1 MKTSE
6 IRLTLLADS
15 QSSSAF
21 TVVEDSPTFL
31 ATSVSYS
38 IVSCRVSLPCSAA
51 TERALPS
58 NAGDMLM
65 LSVAW
70 ARKLARQSCKEFRV
84 CTSALE
90 ASRSPHA
97 EAQWLSKMECK
108 HTSHHQHAISH
119 QLPNLIDCPTTRIP
133 CPICPYNNCRYN
145 RSISRSTSHLTQ
157 PGLV

>member
-70 ARKLARQSCKEFRV
+70 ARKLANQSCKEFRV
-84 CTSALE
+84 CTPYQCFGSEQKSARRGAMVE
-90 ASRSPHA
+90 QNGVQAYIAPPTCYISPAPQSHR
-97 EAQWLSKMECK
+97 LSHNEN
-108 HTSHHQHAISH
+108 SQPNLLVQ
-119 QLPNLIDCPTTRIP
+119 QLPI
-133 CPICPYNNCRYN
+133 
-145 RSISRSTSHLTQ
+145 Q
-157 PGLV
+157 PEH

>member
-1 MKTSE
+1 MKKSE
-6 IRLTLLADS
+6 TRLTWLADS

-38 IVSCRVSLPCSAA
+38 IVSCRVSLSCSAA
-51 TERALPS
+51 TERAFPS
-58 NAGDMLM
+58 NDGDMLM

-70 ARKLARQSCKEFRV
+70 ARKLANQSCKELRV

-97 EAQWLSKMECK
+97 EAQSLSKMESK

-119 QLPNLIDCPTTRIP
+119 QRPNLIDCPRTTISSAIGSTRIADTIGALP
-133 CPICPYNNCRYN
+133 
-145 RSISRSTSHLTQ
+145 
-157 PGLV
+157 